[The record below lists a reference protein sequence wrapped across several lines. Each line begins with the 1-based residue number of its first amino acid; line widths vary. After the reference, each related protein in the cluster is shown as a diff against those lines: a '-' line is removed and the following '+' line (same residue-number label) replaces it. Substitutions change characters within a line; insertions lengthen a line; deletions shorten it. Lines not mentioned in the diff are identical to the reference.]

1 MKLGQGRN
9 DARNGSERSRTGRKG
24 VGKGPGMDQLQE
36 RVLEVFCRT
45 REQGPLVQCI
55 TNFVTVNDC
64 ANVILAAG
72 GSPSMAHDIRE
83 AAEAV
88 EGAAALVCNMGAIEN
103 IDAMI
108 LAGQRANALG
118 KPVILDP
125 VAAGGTEL
133 RRRESRRLLEEV
145 HFSIIRGNA
154 SELRYLAGRQAAGS
168 GVDAG
173 GADRVTEE
181 NLLRAAEEFRE
192 LSRRIGSVTAVSGEI
207 DLISDGNQT
216 AVFRGGCPVMARI
229 TGSGCM
235 QTALLGAFSG
245 AGREDSFAAAC
256 AGAAVMNVCGEL
268 ADEKRKR
275 NGTGN
280 ATFRTD
286 LIDAVFNLTE
296 EQLKEGMRYEIFQG

>member
-1 MKLGQGRN
+1 
-9 DARNGSERSRTGRKG
+9 
-24 VGKGPGMDQLQE
+24 MDQLQE
-36 RVLEVFCRT
+36 RILEVFCRT

-108 LAGQRANALG
+108 LAGKRANALG
-118 KPVILDP
+118 KPVVLDP
-125 VAAGGTEL
+125 VAAGGTGL

-181 NLLRAAEEFRE
+181 NLLRAFEKNRE
-192 LSRRIGSVTAVSGEI
+192 RDGCIRGNRS
-207 DLISDGNQT
+207 DL
-216 AVFRGGCPVMARI
+216 
-229 TGSGCM
+229 
-235 QTALLGAFSG
+235 
-245 AGREDSFAAAC
+245 
-256 AGAAVMNVCGEL
+256 
-268 ADEKRKR
+268 
-275 NGTGN
+275 
-280 ATFRTD
+280 
-286 LIDAVFNLTE
+286 
-296 EQLKEGMRYEIFQG
+296 

>member
-24 VGKGPGMDQLQE
+24 VGKGSGMDQLQE
-36 RVLEVFCRT
+36 RILEVFCRT

-168 GVDAG
+168 GG
-173 GADRVTEE
+173 EPIESQRRIFSG
-181 NLLRAAEEFRE
+181 LQKSSGSFRE
-192 LSRRIGSVTAVSGEI
+192 E
-207 DLISDGNQT
+207 
-216 AVFRGGCPVMARI
+216 P
-229 TGSGCM
+229 
-235 QTALLGAFSG
+235 GA
-245 AGREDSFAAAC
+245 
-256 AGAAVMNVCGEL
+256 
-268 ADEKRKR
+268 
-275 NGTGN
+275 
-280 ATFRTD
+280 
-286 LIDAVFNLTE
+286 
-296 EQLKEGMRYEIFQG
+296 

>member
-36 RVLEVFCRT
+36 RILEVFCRT

-145 HFSIIRGNA
+145 HFQLYGAMPQSFAIWP
-154 SELRYLAGRQAAGS
+154 AGRLREAGWMQAEPIESQRRIFSGLQKSSGS
-168 GVDAG
+168 
-173 GADRVTEE
+173 
-181 NLLRAAEEFRE
+181 FRE
-192 LSRRIGSVTAVSGEI
+192 E
-207 DLISDGNQT
+207 
-216 AVFRGGCPVMARI
+216 P
-229 TGSGCM
+229 
-235 QTALLGAFSG
+235 GA
-245 AGREDSFAAAC
+245 
-256 AGAAVMNVCGEL
+256 
-268 ADEKRKR
+268 
-275 NGTGN
+275 
-280 ATFRTD
+280 
-286 LIDAVFNLTE
+286 
-296 EQLKEGMRYEIFQG
+296 